1 MTWRLI
7 VSNHIDRVKGQ
18 KKVKQNCSLFKIYTS
33 VTVRNN
39 VSSFLTQL
47 NPLCLRV
54 QSTSVRSRNS
64 KAMPMVKCELE
75 AVESGFD
82 AVPYSS

>member
-1 MTWRLI
+1 MFAFQ
-7 VSNHIDRVKGQ
+7 D
-18 KKVKQNCSLFKIYTS
+18 TS

-39 VSSFLTQL
+39 VSSLLTQL

-54 QSTSVRSRNS
+54 QSYASVRSRNS

-75 AVESGFD
+75 AAESGFD